1 MNTATTFLSV
11 CSQASVKEWIGI
23 GRWCE
28 MRMGCDAQLDAAY
41 WPVVVTFITA
51 VWLQCLAELA
61 AGQVTA
67 KWDLVSRLPRRWFLA
82 GFFRQANE
90 LEQNAKEHR
99 TGKLHLAR
107 GRLSFVLTAVQRTGM
122 QNVFLLNFIDKCSL
136 QHAWPSSMLPRCL
149 FVRWQSDSISDCMPG
164 HKYAVLLL
172 VLVFNRLKS
181 NLGHLQSFGP
191 KGNRTLPA
199 SRSTFVKCLQIL
211 SSICIDCKK
220 KNKSSKSFIVF
231 KRLSRV
237 SLFWN

>member
-61 AGQVTA
+61 AGQVTG

-90 LEQNAKEHR
+90 LEQNAKEQR

-136 QHAWPSSMLPRCL
+136 QHATCPPQCCPAVCLFDGNPIRFLIACRGISMLFCCWCSFLIDLNPIWVIC
-149 FVRWQSDSISDCMPG
+149 
-164 HKYAVLLL
+164 
-172 VLVFNRLKS
+172 N
-181 NLGHLQSFGP
+181 HLAQ
-191 KGNRTLPA
+191 KVTE
-199 SRSTFVKCLQIL
+199 L
-211 SSICIDCKK
+211 SQP
-220 KNKSSKSFIVF
+220 VVQ
-231 KRLSRV
+231 LS
-237 SLFWN
+237 